1 MKDCELTL
9 HNNLFAGT
17 ETVAKPAKPS
27 VPDYLQA
34 LGQPQWITCDIR
46 TFDMSVL
53 GKFGVIMADPPWE
66 IHQDLPYGTMADD
79 EMRKMNIK
87 VLQDDGVIFLWV
99 TGALAGTANH
109 MTLLC

>member
-1 MKDCELTL
+1 M
-9 HNNLFAGT
+9 
-17 ETVAKPAKPS
+17 AKPAKPS

-99 TGALAGTANH
+99 TGAFGTFHHCAESPHKQGTSNH
-109 MTLLC
+109 MCLAVGVLPHW